1 MEQPSVEKTWSWPR
15 ALLFSLASNAA
26 VLFVLKFGETLW
38 PDRLP
43 GGAHHVFWIA
53 SGVNVAGLLILG
65 LRYWPVILFDA
76 IPAWLLAGGPLNI
89 TLPASAANAVEALV
103 AAWMIRKAVGQSG
116 FDTLKA
122 TGILVLA
129 SVIAPLANTLIMP
142 AYLCAV
148 GMLQWQDFGHALAN
162 WNLSNGA
169 AMLMLA
175 PFILSI
181 RQGEWLF
188 RKSRAETL
196 ITALVVAAF
205 CLIAFKGV
213 FYGVGLNLAFLA
225 FPSVIYVAAR
235 FGYAETS
242 AALLLALVAAHVSLV
257 IHAQAQPPEEM
268 AAAIWFVQAF
278 CWVLAAT
285 GLLVSA
291 LVTERRQAEVRS
303 LEASLREER
312 ARLAALRYQ
321 INPHFLF
328 NTLNSIRAATPVA
341 ETVPREMITDLADY
355 LRSTLD
361 QDEAEW
367 VPLADEFRFARNYL
381 SIEQRRFEDRLQV
394 VTELSPEAGRQ
405 SVPSFLLQPL
415 VENAIRHGLEVSREV
430 CRISICGKIADDG
443 LVIEVTNT
451 GVWKEAADDSRIGLR
466 NVRRRLELAFRTE
479 ARLKIQHGDGTV
491 RVILHLPKP

>member
-1 MEQPSVEKTWSWPR
+1 MEQPSVEKTWSWSR
-15 ALLFSLASNAA
+15 ALLFSLASNVA
-26 VLFVLKFGETLW
+26 VLFVLKFGEALW

-76 IPAWLLAGGPLNI
+76 IPAWLLAGGPQN
-89 TLPASAANAVEALV
+89 TTAPAPAANTVEALV

-148 GMLQWQDFGHALAN
+148 GMLQWQDLGHALAN

-175 PFILSI
+175 PFILSL

-225 FPSVIYVAAR
+225 FPAVIYVAAR

-242 AALLLALVAAHVSLV
+242 AALLLALVVAHVSLV
-257 IHAQAQPPEEM
+257 IHAQAQPPREM

-291 LVTERRQAEVRS
+291 LVTMA
-303 LEASLREER
+303 AS
-312 ARLAALRYQ
+312 
-321 INPHFLF
+321 
-328 NTLNSIRAATPVA
+328 
-341 ETVPREMITDLADY
+341 
-355 LRSTLD
+355 
-361 QDEAEW
+361 
-367 VPLADEFRFARNYL
+367 
-381 SIEQRRFEDRLQV
+381 
-394 VTELSPEAGRQ
+394 G
-405 SVPSFLLQPL
+405 
-415 VENAIRHGLEVSREV
+415 
-430 CRISICGKIADDG
+430 
-443 LVIEVTNT
+443 
-451 GVWKEAADDSRIGLR
+451 
-466 NVRRRLELAFRTE
+466 
-479 ARLKIQHGDGTV
+479 
-491 RVILHLPKP
+491 